1 MYCIVDART
10 IIKYYI
16 NIIHIYNVTQTPT
29 CLILYLCKVR
39 HGIIAALISGGG
51 GPPSKIC
58 PHGFNFRATLLCFED
73 FFEKKIVLN
82 RVTKKNCLIESQDL
96 AVMGSQNSKLT

>member
-1 MYCIVDART
+1 MQYLIYVWYYLTCIASWITKT

-73 FFEKKIVLN
+73 FFEKKSFKSCNNKELF
-82 RVTKKNCLIESQDL
+82 D
-96 AVMGSQNSKLT
+96 